1 MAGIFLKI
9 VNMSISSCW
18 IVLAIILLR
27 VILKKAPKWI
37 NCVLWGIAGLRLVMP
52 FSFESI
58 FSLIPS
64 TETITKLPDSPRPH
78 IESGVPIIDNPVNDY
93 LQGNYFEGVTRP
105 TGNFIDVTAILA
117 IIWVIGIVALLIYTL
132 VSFLRLNR
140 KIGTAVLLRDN
151 IYQSEAVISPFVL
164 GIIKPKIYLPFN
176 MKEQDMDHVIAHEQ
190 AHIRRK
196 DHLWKP
202 LGFLI
207 LTFHWFNPLIWL
219 GYILLCRDIEL
230 ACDEK
235 VVKKLNIEQRADYS
249 EALLNSSVNKRMI
262 AACPLAFGE
271 TGVKDRVKSVLNYKK
286 PAFWIILIAV
296 IVSITTAV
304 CFLTDPLDKTEIRN
318 GSYRLSDELYFN
330 GSYSLVP
337 DTERNRIEIKTKGGM
352 HIYHFIGEE
361 LSTGALY
368 KEVKLNME
376 SLLTLFGDMP
386 ELADSES
393 IQTLLKN
400 NKEAWY
406 DKTPDDINRYP
417 YMLLL
422 QNDGTLYIV
431 FADLEKGEATNL
443 RYIYKLEYTENGLNS
458 VDDVSLEKLREKY
471 PQFFNVS
478 TDGGLTVYVW
488 QTAEDDYR
496 CYLANTFTEAIADNS
511 FAYETGAS
519 IAEMRTILTTY
530 DVKKEDIV
538 IQPVKNPLCSYSY
551 NINNEYKEITKRLFW
566 SAIPEAED
574 STNFENN
581 TLPHGSFEN
590 PYHIGDTI
598 ELCHGDSLHKEK
610 VYNYSI
616 TLKQVLKDKEAEE
629 KLKEISSNFDEEK
642 FMLEERDLYLALVH
656 IKFKEEST
664 IKDHLPSNIGMIAIN
679 SEGHL
684 FIIDS
689 RFFIPSN
696 DILTENGETVNWYPV
711 LAPKGENVCLTFT
724 VGTPQEAPG
733 IISGVSFAVPS
744 SENLE
749 VTPEATT
756 DITIPGNDNF
766 SETDVLKTRWI
777 YRPMLSYTGHSFYPF
792 IFDTDYTHI
801 IASCDNGYIKNLD
814 FDGQPKGKSLE
825 FTKGQHIYWTPEEAV
840 IEKIPQKAEVTFKV
854 YNGETEV
861 HRGSAV
867 FECTSSDTFSA
878 EFNISLKVSE
888 GLTAV
893 YDDGIKI
900 VRKLS
905 ISDIVSADA
914 PLNMSATIDGY
925 PFFIAK
931 ILEIHNNSL
940 LVKAVSDIESINAD
954 TEYLISTDIQNNKIP
969 APDFEVGTKITVVY
983 NGEISE
989 TAPAQI
995 DYVYAI
1001 FNTEEDLPS
1010 SVSPTVSYPSEKLVT
1025 AISEVLKNAYRT
1037 ESPDGLIHIENYYII
1052 SNLITSGT
1060 PLEGNSG
1067 HIKKSTVYLLVYH
1080 AEYSV
1085 NGQTLTEAES
1095 GFVPTVISF
1104 GVDENN
1110 EHTPEEYWTP
1120 EPDKN
1125 SEKEVRDKFPEKAAE
1140 EALRPEKI
1148 AERLKKENQK
1158 MAYEYLNSII
1168 SAE

>member
-78 IESGVPIIDNPVNDY
+78 IESGVSIIDNPVNDY

-132 VSFLRLNR
+132 VSFLRLKR

-164 GIIKPKIYLPFN
+164 GIIKPKIYLLFS
-176 MKEQDMDHVIAHEQ
+176 MKEQDINHVIAHEQ

-219 GYILLCRDIEL
+219 SYILLCRDIEL

-249 EALLNSSVNKRMI
+249 EALLNCSVNRRMI

-431 FADLEKGEATNL
+431 FADFEKGEATNL

-590 PYHIGDTI
+590 PYHIGDSI
-598 ELCHGDSLHKEK
+598 RVKHGDINQKGV
-610 VYNYSI
+610 VYDYNASI
-616 TLKQVLKDKEAEE
+616 TIILTDKEAEE
-629 KLKEISSNFDEEK
+629 KLKELASNYEEEK
-642 FMLEERDLYLALVH
+642 AVLESFDLYLARVH
-656 IKFKEEST
+656 IKYNEEST
-664 IKDHLPSNIGMIAIN
+664 VKDRLPTDFGVTAVRYDKQ
-679 SEGHL
+679 L
-684 FIIDS
+684 QFIDP
-689 RFFIPSN
+689 RFEIPDN
-696 DILTENGETVNWYPV
+696 VFKAADGEFYFWAPV
-711 LAPKGENVCLTFT
+711 LAVKNTGTPWLSIT
-724 VGTPQEAPG
+724 VGTYQGAPG
-733 IISGVSFAVPS
+733 IISGVCFKVPQEEKPVENTVEFS
-744 SENLE
+744 GSTYIRRCGEEVNENLGIGTMHLPEFSDSIKLKDYGIVFCDEEWDERTIIDVAIQGWAKAYHMESDGELEGSYKVLKFKMTVPEQMIE
-749 VTPEATT
+749 VLTKRPGQYEEILADLARNYYYLIPLSDTHYGYFHFEG
-756 DITIPGNDNF
+756 DNEELADSIVKNAQITI
-766 SETDVLKTRWI
+766 
-777 YRPMLSYTGHSFYPF
+777 
-792 IFDTDYTHI
+792 
-801 IASCDNGYIKNLD
+801 NL
-814 FDGQPKGKSLE
+814 L
-825 FTKGQHIYWTPEEAV
+825 
-840 IEKIPQKAEVTFKV
+840 
-854 YNGETEV
+854 
-861 HRGSAV
+861 
-867 FECTSSDTFSA
+867 
-878 EFNISLKVSE
+878 
-888 GLTAV
+888 
-893 YDDGIKI
+893 
-900 VRKLS
+900 
-905 ISDIVSADA
+905 
-914 PLNMSATIDGY
+914 
-925 PFFIAK
+925 
-931 ILEIHNNSL
+931 
-940 LVKAVSDIESINAD
+940 
-954 TEYLISTDIQNNKIP
+954 
-969 APDFEVGTKITVVY
+969 
-983 NGEISE
+983 
-989 TAPAQI
+989 
-995 DYVYAI
+995 
-1001 FNTEEDLPS
+1001 TEEQL
-1010 SVSPTVSYPSEKLVT
+1010 
-1025 AISEVLKNAYRT
+1025 
-1037 ESPDGLIHIENYYII
+1037 
-1052 SNLITSGT
+1052 
-1060 PLEGNSG
+1060 
-1067 HIKKSTVYLLVYH
+1067 
-1080 AEYSV
+1080 
-1085 NGQTLTEAES
+1085 
-1095 GFVPTVISF
+1095 
-1104 GVDENN
+1104 
-1110 EHTPEEYWTP
+1110 
-1120 EPDKN
+1120 
-1125 SEKEVRDKFPEKAAE
+1125 
-1140 EALRPEKI
+1140 
-1148 AERLKKENQK
+1148 
-1158 MAYEYLNSII
+1158 
-1168 SAE
+1168 